1 MTLLSSDLVFL
12 GYCGVIGSSVY
23 LMTLFKCKRASPVA
37 QMVKNL
43 PAVLETEFDPWV
55 WKILWRREW
64 LPTLVFLPG
73 EFHEQRSLAGYRKV
87 LLTQLCLTLC
97 IPMDHNPPESSV
109 LGNLQV
115 RILELGLLHCR
126 QILYHLSHQGIV
138 TQRGFKYSF

>member
-87 LLTQLCLTLC
+87 LLTQLCLTLFDT
-97 IPMDHNPPESSV
+97 MDCSPPGSSV
-109 LGNLQV
+109 HGIFHS
-115 RILELGLLHCR
+115 RILEWDAF
-126 QILYHLSHQGIV
+126 SFS
-138 TQRGFKYSF
+138 RGSSRPRD

>member
-64 LPTLVFLPG
+64 LPTAVFWPG
-73 EFHEQRSLAGYRKV
+73 EFHGQRSMAGYSTWGSKRV
-87 LLTQLCLTLC
+87 GH
-97 IPMDHNPPESSV
+97 D
-109 LGNLQV
+109 
-115 RILELGLLHCR
+115 
-126 QILYHLSHQGIV
+126 
-138 TQRGFKYSF
+138 